1 MVEEPASETTAPGVP
16 EETRGWFLGAFA
28 SSRFFAAFA
37 VLGAFLSSAALYIYG
52 TFVVV
57 ATIWETITRREV
69 SIDGAKLLQVAFVEL
84 TDVFLLGTVLAIV
97 ASGLYQL
104 FLDPNLPVPNWLR
117 IDDLDQ
123 LTMKVMEV
131 VGLLL
136 GVTFLAFAVEIRLQ
150 ASVLEFGLATAA
162 VIFALCALLL
172 VSHRVRG
179 DIELHHDVQRVGAK
193 SGPGGN
199 PPEPPRR

>member
-1 MVEEPASETTAPGVP
+1 MVEELPGNAPPEGPSGIRAWFIGV
-16 EETRGWFLGAFA
+16 FA
-28 SSRFFAAFA
+28 SSRFFAGFA
-37 VLGAFLSSAALYIYG
+37 VIGAFLGAAALYIYG

-57 ATIWETITRREV
+57 ATIWQTIARREINV
-69 SIDGAKLLQVAFVEL
+69 DGAKALQVALVQL

-97 ASGLYQL
+97 SFGLYQL
-104 FLDPNLPVPNWLR
+104 FLDPGLPVPNWLR

-136 GVTFLAFAVEIRLQ
+136 GVTFLAFAVEFRPQ
-150 ASVLEFGLATAA
+150 ADVLEFGLAVAA
-162 VIFALCALLL
+162 VILALSGLLL

-179 DIELHHDVQRVGAK
+179 DIELHREAQQESAK
-193 SGPGGN
+193 SDPGAN
-199 PPEPPRR
+199 PPGPPRR